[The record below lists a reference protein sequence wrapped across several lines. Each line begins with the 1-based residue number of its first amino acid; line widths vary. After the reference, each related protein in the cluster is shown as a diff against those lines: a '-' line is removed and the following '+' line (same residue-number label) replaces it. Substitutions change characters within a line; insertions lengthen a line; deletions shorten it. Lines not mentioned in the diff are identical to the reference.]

1 MKVGTSKG
9 AFVLATY
16 QRPEI
21 LGKVLQSIYGA
32 NNSSDFHKVIVFQG
46 NNEKSLDIINGFKD
60 EATIL
65 IRVSGKDKSPLE
77 NITNNYLLGLEV
89 AFEYLAVDYVIEVED
104 DSVIAPHTLDFI
116 DQIYKK
122 YNSKRKFR
130 GINLGSYES
139 RRELNGTY
147 SLLRTGVHATH
158 GVIVRRSWKFI
169 SRRRITTRIRTSP
182 LDSTVEAYWKTGG
195 YDETH
200 MFAEDY
206 WVSQKAEKMVIH
218 KTKGVWTSARRF
230 KNKGFFYMFLLTIKC
245 YINRNNNSFFQK
257 HHNYW
262 I

>member
-46 NNEKSLDIINGFKD
+46 NNEKSLDIINRFKD

-89 AFEYLAVDYVIEVED
+89 AFEYLAVDYAIEVED

-147 SLLRTGVHATH
+147 SLLRTGFHATH

-182 LDSTVEAYWKTGG
+182 LDSTVEAYWKTGFSVTPNLSLCENFG
-195 YDETH
+195 WLNGTH
-200 MFAEDY
+200 ASINSKD
-206 WVSQKAEKMVIH
+206 IH
-218 KTKGVWTSARRF
+218 
-230 KNKGFFYMFLLTIKC
+230 Y
-245 YINRNNNSFFQK
+245 
-257 HHNYW
+257 
-262 I
+262 